1 MRYEEDDELERMRA
15 RREHRQ
21 RAWKDEADDFS
32 SGNGRTGTRR
42 TSSSRTRHSASQ
54 RSRRR
59 AKKRRIWL
67 IVLEVLL
74 VVALLI
80 GAGIWFMYQKTFGI
94 THPSMFED
102 HGRNVYL
109 AAEIK
114 KHVSVPVATIG
125 GLTDPE
131 QMEEIIASGKADI
144 VEMGRQLL
152 ADPFLPQKVME
163 NRDEEIVHCMRCFV
177 CMSERAATG
186 TRRCAINPIIG
197 REDEGMEIT
206 PAPVKKRVLIAGG
219 GPGGLYAAYTAARRG
234 HDVLL
239 CEKEDR
245 VGGILKSEEVLPFK
259 QEMFKLGETYKL
271 LAERAGAKIITGQ
284 EVTKEFAEAYKPDA
298 IIIAAGSSPLRPPI
312 PGLDG
317 ENVILVN
324 DQYKH
329 EKPITDSVV
338 VFGGGISGV
347 ECAIHMG
354 MEGRKV
360 HLVEMRDDV
369 ALDSVIRQR
378 PLLLEKLNKLCTVHT
393 GYKGLEVTSEGI
405 WCETKEGE
413 KVLVPGTTI
422 ICALGQRPRW
432 NVAEE
437 LYDCAPW
444 VRVIGDANAVGTI
457 TKATY
462 QGHHAALDI

>member
-1 MRYEEDDELERMRA
+1 
-15 RREHRQ
+15 
-21 RAWKDEADDFS
+21 
-32 SGNGRTGTRR
+32 
-42 TSSSRTRHSASQ
+42 
-54 RSRRR
+54 
-59 AKKRRIWL
+59 
-67 IVLEVLL
+67 
-74 VVALLI
+74 
-80 GAGIWFMYQKTFGI
+80 
-94 THPSMFED
+94 
-102 HGRNVYL
+102 
-109 AAEIK
+109 
-114 KHVSVPVATIG
+114 
-125 GLTDPE
+125 
-131 QMEEIIASGKADI
+131 
-144 VEMGRQLL
+144 
-152 ADPFLPQKVME
+152 
-163 NRDEEIVHCMRCFV
+163 
-177 CMSERAATG
+177 
-186 TRRCAINPIIG
+186 
-197 REDEGMEIT
+197 MEIT
-206 PAPVKKRVLIAGG
+206 PAPVKKRVLVVGG

-271 LAERAGAKIITGQ
+271 LAEKAGAKIVTGQ

-378 PLLLEKLNKLCTVHT
+378 PLLLEKLNELVTVHT
-393 GYKGLEVTSEGI
+393 GYRGLEVTKEGI
-405 WCETKEGE
+405 WCQTKEGE
-413 KVLVPGTTI
+413 KVLVPGTTV

-432 NVAEE
+432 NVAQE

>member
-1 MRYEEDDELERMRA
+1 M
-15 RREHRQ
+15 
-21 RAWKDEADDFS
+21 
-32 SGNGRTGTRR
+32 
-42 TSSSRTRHSASQ
+42 
-54 RSRRR
+54 
-59 AKKRRIWL
+59 
-67 IVLEVLL
+67 
-74 VVALLI
+74 
-80 GAGIWFMYQKTFGI
+80 
-94 THPSMFED
+94 
-102 HGRNVYL
+102 
-109 AAEIK
+109 IK
-114 KHVSVPVATIG
+114 IYGMPTCPYCDYVH
-125 GLTDPE
+125 E
-131 QMEEIIASGKADI
+131 Q
-144 VEMGRQLL
+144 
-152 ADPFLPQKVME
+152 
-163 NRDEEIVHCMRCFV
+163 
-177 CMSERAATG
+177 
-186 TRRCAINPIIG
+186 IIG
-197 REDEGMEIT
+197 REDEGMEVT

-259 QEMFKLGETYKL
+259 QEMFMLGESYRV
-271 LAERAGAKIITGQ
+271 LAEKAGAKIVTGQ
-284 EVTKEFAEAYKPDA
+284 AVTKEFAEAYKPDA
-298 IIIAAGSSPLRPPI
+298 IILAVGSSPLRPPI

-317 ENVILVN
+317 EKVILVN

-329 EKPITDSVV
+329 EKPIADSVV

-354 MEGRKV
+354 MEGKQV

-378 PLLLEKLNKLCTVHT
+378 PILMAKLNELCQVHT

-413 KVLVPGTTI
+413 RVLVPGETI
-422 ICALGQRPRW
+422 ICALGQRPNW
-432 NVAEE
+432 KTVEE
-437 LYDCAPW
+437 LYDCAPF
-444 VRVIGDANAVGTI
+444 VRVIGDANSVGTI